1 MGNNQFTNKNIMSC
15 IKNLQ
20 FSPREL
26 SSNVKRES
34 ACHKAK
40 VVGWSAFLVMVAG
53 SYLVTFSDLT
63 SRAT

>member
-1 MGNNQFTNKNIMSC
+1 MSC
-15 IKNLQ
+15 IKNLK

-26 SSNVKRES
+26 SSNVERES
-34 ACHKAK
+34 TCHKAK

-63 SRAT
+63 ARSTRF